1 MRAVLRVRFEEF
13 DNVTRSKHAVSC
25 FLRSFGMK
33 FILKAQAS
41 STVSRLSAPR
51 SSTKLASSVR
61 SMPRFLAI
69 TARRRVRDLQGRVID
84 EINPNIVRAKD
95 LWCCWYSI
103 LGSGKG

>member
-1 MRAVLRVRFEEF
+1 
-13 DNVTRSKHAVSC
+13 
-25 FLRSFGMK
+25 MK

-103 LGSGKG
+103 LGSGKGHKGYEDDGAHPRLAARWPMAPDQGRR